1 MLQNND
7 CGVRVVQSLI
17 FCVALC
23 RLFVS
28 SLSCLLSV
36 RLHVYRIMATSWK
49 IKVIESLDHTTSYNC
64 LFIACKTTNN
74 RTLCFL
80 LNIFIVGYLGSM
92 A

>member
-1 MLQNND
+1 MYITVD

-23 RLFVS
+23 RLLFFLFV
-28 SLSCLLSV
+28 LFIVCPFTCLW
-36 RLHVYRIMATSWK
+36 YYGNFMEN
-49 IKVIESLDHTTSYNC
+49 KVIESLDHTTSYNC

-74 RTLCFL
+74 RTLCFP
-80 LNIFIVGYLGSM
+80 LNIVIVGYLGSM